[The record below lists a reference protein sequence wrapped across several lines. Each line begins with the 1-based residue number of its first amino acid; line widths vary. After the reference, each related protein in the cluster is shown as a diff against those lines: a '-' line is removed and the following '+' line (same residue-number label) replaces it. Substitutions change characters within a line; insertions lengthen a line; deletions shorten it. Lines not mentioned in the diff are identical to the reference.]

1 MPGPMRTRAFD
12 VATDQP
18 MMAGVAGRY
27 ASALFELARES
38 NKLADTEADLAK
50 FERLLAASED
60 LRRMVRSP
68 VFTAEEQTRAIG
80 AVLEKAGIGGLAA
93 NFFKLI
99 AANRRLFVAS
109 DIIRAFR
116 ELAAR
121 SRGEVTAEVASATPL
136 GAAHLA
142 ELEKALAASVGKE
155 VKLETRVDPALL
167 GGLVVKIGSRMID
180 SSLRTKL
187 SGLKT
192 ALKGAG

>member
-1 MPGPMRTRAFD
+1 
-12 VATDQP
+12 

-27 ASALFELARES
+27 ASALFDLANES
-38 NKLADTEADLAK
+38 NKLSETEADLAK
-50 FERLLAASED
+50 FDQMLAESED
-60 LRRMVRSP
+60 LRRLVRSP

-80 AVLEKAGIGGLAA
+80 AVLEKAGIGGLSA
-93 NFFKLI
+93 NFFKLL
-99 AANRRLFVAS
+99 AANRRLFVAA
-109 DIIRAFR
+109 DIIKAFR

-121 SRGEVTAEVASATPL
+121 SRGEVTAEVASAIPL
-136 GAAHLA
+136 SASHVA
-142 ELEKALAASVGKE
+142 ELEKVLAASVGKDI
-155 VKLETRVDPALL
+155 KLATRVDPALL

>member
-1 MPGPMRTRAFD
+1 
-12 VATDQP
+12 

-27 ASALFELARES
+27 ASALFELAKES
-38 NKLADTEADLAK
+38 DKLTETEADLAK
-50 FERLLAASED
+50 FEQLLAASED

-80 AVLEKAGIGGLAA
+80 RVLDKAGIGGLSA

-99 AANRRLFVAS
+99 ASNRRLFVAS
-109 DIIRAFR
+109 DIIKAFR
-116 ELAAR
+116 ELSAR

-187 SGLKT
+187 SGLET

>member
-1 MPGPMRTRAFD
+1 
-12 VATDQP
+12 

-27 ASALFELARES
+27 ASALFDLAKES
-38 NKLADTEADLAK
+38 NKLSETEADLAK
-50 FERLLAASED
+50 FDQMLAESED
-60 LRRMVRSP
+60 LRRLVRSP

-80 AVLEKAGIGGLAA
+80 AVLEKAGIGGLSA

-99 AANRRLFVAS
+99 AANRRLFVAA

-136 GAAHLA
+136 SASHVA
-142 ELEKALAASVGKE
+142 ELEKVLAASVGKDI
-155 VKLETRVDPALL
+155 KLATRVDPALL

-187 SGLKT
+187 SGLRT